1 MVSQIEVFLHKTSS
15 HKVSLNEDKFWE
27 MEASEGQIPVRR
39 AERAPRFASPAWW
52 LRKKFVGSG
61 NGPYLFFSGLPLWLS
76 WERICLQCERPG
88 FNPWVGKIPWRRERL
103 PTPVFWPRDFHGLY
117 SPRGCT
123 ESDTTDQLSVSF
135 SWTPGVSICY
145 SHVNP
150 AATRWQDR
158 SKNSR
163 QMCKVR
169 KPAQPYFTG
178 GRYGMVGWGA
188 TVGKNLRHECISLLL
203 ILILPLVMKFL
214 VIEVGI

>member
-1 MVSQIEVFLHKTSS
+1 M
-15 HKVSLNEDKFWE
+15 
-27 MEASEGQIPVRR
+27 
-39 AERAPRFASPAWW
+39 
-52 LRKKFVGSG
+52 
-61 NGPYLFFSGLPLWLS
+61 
-76 WERICLQCERPG
+76 
-88 FNPWVGKIPWRRERL
+88 
-103 PTPVFWPRDFHGLY
+103 
-117 SPRGCT
+117 
-123 ESDTTDQLSVSF
+123 
-135 SWTPGVSICY
+135 
-145 SHVNP
+145 NP